1 MARPTVSA
9 ATPSMNT
16 PARAS
21 LGCLLITALMM
32 SPLNAPAATAVEYVQ
47 PAPAQQHNRQTLSG
61 SVVSANRANLSP
73 AVAGLVQHVAVDA
86 GDPVRAGEVL
96 LSLDTELAELALTQ
110 ATAAARA
117 IEVQLLEARRLRDEG
132 EPLAKR
138 GDLSRS
144 LQNAR
149 VAEFER
155 LSAEQQR
162 LTALRDE
169 RQALLARHQLKAPF
183 SGTVVARLTA
193 PGEWINPGT
202 AVLRLVGN
210 ASAQVHVRLAQ
221 PLDQRV
227 QEGDAARIHLPGL
240 SQAVP
245 ARVARVSRALDPSS
259 RTALARVVPENAD
272 TILTPGQAVR
282 VDLFPG
288 QVRDAVSIPNDAVLR
303 YPDGSRVVW
312 VLEGA
317 DGQTVARR
325 RRLELGNTADEN
337 VLVVNGLG
345 TEDRVVVRGN
355 EALKDGQ
362 PVHATR
368 FDASTRKASSR

>member
-1 MARPTVSA
+1 MARTTASA
-9 ATPSMNT
+9 APIPMNT
-16 PARAS
+16 SVRAS
-21 LGCLLITALMM
+21 LTNLLLAVLLA
-32 SPLNAPAATAVEYVQ
+32 SPLSVSATTRVEYVQ

-61 SVVSANRANLSP
+61 SVVSENSANLSP
-73 AVAGLVQHVAVDA
+73 AVAGLVQNVAVDA
-86 GDPVRAGEVL
+86 GDPVRAGDVL

-117 IEVQLLEARRLRDEG
+117 IEVQLMEARRLRDEG

-169 RQALLARHQLKAPF
+169 RQALLERHQIKAPF
-183 SGTVVARLTA
+183 GGTVVARLTA

-221 PLDQRV
+221 TLVQQV
-227 QEGDAARIHLPGL
+227 QEGDAAQLHLPGASQAIPARVFRV
-240 SQAVP
+240 SQAVDP
-245 ARVARVSRALDPSS
+245 AS
-259 RTALARVVPENAD
+259 RTALARLIPEDAE
-272 TILTPGQAVR
+272 TRLTPGQAVR

-288 QVRDAVSIPNDAVLR
+288 QAQEAVSIPNDAVLR

-312 VLEGA
+312 VLEDSG
-317 DGQTVARR
+317 GQTIARR
-325 RRLELGNTADEN
+325 RRLELGNTATEN
-337 VLVVNGLG
+337 VLVLNGLS
-345 TEDRVVVRGN
+345 TQDRVVVRGN
-355 EALKDGQ
+355 EALKDKQ
-362 PVHATR
+362 PVTAVPYVVNGR
-368 FDASTRKASSR
+368 KASTR

>member
-1 MARPTVSA
+1 
-9 ATPSMNT
+9 MNT

-21 LGCLLITALMM
+21 LARLLLTTLLV
-32 SPLNAPAATAVEYVQ
+32 SPLVVSAATTVEYVQ
-47 PAPAQQHNRQTLSG
+47 PAPAQQHNRHTLSG
-61 SVVSANRANLSP
+61 SVVSANSANLSP
-73 AVAGLVQHVAVDA
+73 AVAGLVHHVAVDA
-86 GDPVRAGEVL
+86 GDPVRAGDVL
-96 LSLDTELAELALTQ
+96 LSLDTELAELALAQ

-117 IEVQLLEARRLRDEG
+117 IEVQLMEARRLRDEG

-169 RQALLARHQLKAPF
+169 RQALLARHQIKAPF

-193 PGEWINPGT
+193 PGEWVNPGT
-202 AVLRLVGN
+202 AVLRLVGS

-221 PLDQRV
+221 PLGQQV
-227 QEGDAARIHLPGL
+227 QEGDAAQFHLPGV
-240 SQAVP
+240 SQAIP
-245 ARVARVSRALDPSS
+245 ARVARVSQAVDPAS
-259 RTALARVVPENAD
+259 RTALARLIPEHAD
-272 TILTPGQAVR
+272 AGLTPGQAVR

-288 QVRDAVSIPNDAVLR
+288 QAQEAVSIPNDAVLR

-312 VLEGA
+312 VLDDAG
-317 DGQTVARR
+317 GQTIARR
-325 RRLELGNTADEN
+325 RRLELGNTAAEN
-337 VLVVNGLG
+337 VLVLNGLS
-345 TEDRVVVRGN
+345 TKDRVVVRGN
-355 EALKDGQ
+355 EALKDEQ
-362 PVHATR
+362 PVTAVP
-368 FDASTRKASSR
+368 FDISGRKASAR